1 MQNQDKRCC
10 VLTVTEAQQLPPTP
24 EIHNLN
30 TNTGSSLVMVYWETT
45 VYSDRPSV
53 HYPPISEFFCQE
65 RVFFCII
72 LMIQLWRFSE
82 IACSISIK
90 NIFVIVIKVPKMRGW
105 GNEDSFSKFP
115 VLYGLLERPKRKR
128 CRETV
133 YKKFYSVE
141 PLNAAARFCSS
152 LAEKNW
158 ILFSEVSHNF
168 TWPLVLAALIVSFCY
183 FFLSF

>member
-1 MQNQDKRCC
+1 MLRLDSDR
-10 VLTVTEAQQLPPTP
+10 
-24 EIHNLN
+24 
-30 TNTGSSLVMVYWETT
+30 GTT
-45 VYSDRPSV
+45 VATDTRDPQFEYKHGKFFGDGILRDHCILGQTFSTLSP
-53 HYPPISEFFCQE
+53 HFWIFCQE